1 MQYLLSHIGMWL
13 AGALALG
20 LVVGFA
26 AARRKPGFS
35 PRDGWFWFGTYVIV
49 LIAGVLVAYA
59 KAVKGAAGLWVET
72 LVMLGIAYVIGCTVS
87 ALLRGRG
94 ANDGES
100 ELAAVLAGGARLA
113 GASAP
118 PAPAPVVVRAPPAV
132 AAAVPLPASSPAIAD
147 QDTHAGSRPAGYVT
161 AIGNKPDNLKLIS
174 GIGKQNERRL
184 NELGIW
190 HFAQIAA
197 WSKDNIDWIGS
208 FLAFPGRIEREHWV
222 EQAKKLAA
230 GETTD
235 FARRAARG
243 EVPTS
248 SST

>member
-1 MQYLLSHIGMWL
+1 
-13 AGALALG
+13 
-20 LVVGFA
+20 
-26 AARRKPGFS
+26 
-35 PRDGWFWFGTYVIV
+35 
-49 LIAGVLVAYA
+49 
-59 KAVKGAAGLWVET
+59 
-72 LVMLGIAYVIGCTVS
+72 
-87 ALLRGRG
+87 
-94 ANDGES
+94 
-100 ELAAVLAGGARLA
+100 
-113 GASAP
+113 
-118 PAPAPVVVRAPPAV
+118 VVRAPPAV